1 MGVWRQKV
9 WTFWW
14 NFVHN
19 NKFGM
24 QWQSLDQ
31 IWYFFLKSKMV
42 SWARGL
48 RLMRSTSAAKF
59 GWSSG
64 IASANTA
71 TAKPWPLT
79 ANRTVNI
86 LVLWGI
92 EIKHM
97 HNYDETWVSPC
108 HVVQENEKPGKKT
121 ANINPK
127 KLRSVITVKAHCSV
141 TRIIQPK
148 NHLVSCPPF
157 DHGCN
162 IWLLLHPQP
171 NGGLPNCI
179 RRH

>member
-1 MGVWRQKV
+1 
-9 WTFWW
+9 
-14 NFVHN
+14 
-19 NKFGM
+19 M

-31 IWYFFLKSKMV
+31 IWYFLKSKMV

-86 LVLWGI
+86 LVLWGV

-141 TRIIQPK
+141 TRIIQQK
-148 NHLVSCPPF
+148 RIIWFLVIRLTMDVIYDFCYIHSPTGDYPTAF
-157 DHGCN
+157 DA
-162 IWLLLHPQP
+162 ISLR
-171 NGGLPNCI
+171 GGVIVRILP
-179 RRH
+179 